1 MQGVSS
7 EKFGA
12 YLLEKYSF
20 PAGRAAGPGQGGAP
34 AVKAL
39 RELWESTD
47 LPAAEFADEVARF
60 FKLQRIGL
68 LELLATEAQVEGFS
82 RRFLRESMVFPFRSK
97 GGAVRLAGARPMD
110 TAAIPA
116 GAAVFR
122 GKKKQGHAS
131 FAG

>member
-7 EKFGA
+7 EIFGA
-12 YLLEKYSF
+12 YLLDKYSL
-20 PAGRAAGPGQGGAP
+20 PAGRAVGAGQPGAP

-39 RELWESTD
+39 RELWEYND

-82 RRFLRESMVFPFRSK
+82 RRFLRESMVSPFGSA
-97 GGAVRLAGARPMD
+97 GGTSNWRWR
-110 TAAIPA
+110 IPWI
-116 GAAVFR
+116 R
-122 GKKKQGHAS
+122 
-131 FAG
+131 

>member
-1 MQGVSS
+1 ML
-7 EKFGA
+7 GA
-12 YLLEKYSF
+12 SLGENF
-20 PAGRAAGPGQGGAP
+20 PLPPARGPGPGQPGAP

-82 RRFLRESMVFPFRSK
+82 RRFLRESMVFPFRSA
-97 GGAVRLAGARPMD
+97 GGPVKLAVADPMD
-110 TAAIPA
+110 TAGSPPA
-116 GAAVFR
+116 RSGV
-122 GKKKQGHAS
+122 
-131 FAG
+131 

>member
-12 YLLEKYSF
+12 YLLDKYSF
-20 PAGRAAGPGQGGAP
+20 PAAVRGPGAP

-47 LPAAEFADEVARF
+47 LPAAEFADEVARH

-68 LELLATEAQVEGFS
+68 PELLASV
-82 RRFLRESMVFPFRSK
+82 
-97 GGAVRLAGARPMD
+97 
-110 TAAIPA
+110 
-116 GAAVFR
+116 
-122 GKKKQGHAS
+122 
-131 FAG
+131 